1 MKNTLK
7 EILKDAL
14 KRYFPLLLNVLCASI
29 CVVTTGCT
37 VIGKADTVNTTPLK
51 LSIAK

>member
-7 EILKDAL
+7 DILKDAL
-14 KRYFPLLLNVLCASI
+14 KRYLPMLLNALCASI

-37 VIGKADTVNTTPLK
+37 VIGKADTVNTTPVK
-51 LSIAK
+51 LSVGN